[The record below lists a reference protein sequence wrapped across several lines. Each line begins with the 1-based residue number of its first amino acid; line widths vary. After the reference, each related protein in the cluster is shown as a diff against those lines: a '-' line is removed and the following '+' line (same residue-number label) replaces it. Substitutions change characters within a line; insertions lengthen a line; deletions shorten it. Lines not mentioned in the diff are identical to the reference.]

1 MTTLN
6 YQPCALNNCTLIFHV
21 IYGTHY
27 SYGIHTFNNIYSV
40 PIGGH
45 YLVLSISIG
54 ADNYD
59 VPYL

>member
-1 MTTLN
+1 MV
-6 YQPCALNNCTLIFHV
+6 LI
-21 IYGTHY
+21 TH
-27 SYGIHTFNNIYSV
+27 SHGIHTFNNIYSV